1 MSAKEFARNSWGRLT
16 KDRNLA
22 QVENSKVSCMETEL
36 SGGPSLSCGKE
47 AHTHLWRII
56 TSCGFHAEGAW
67 VDVIW
72 STQDSNSQ
80 IQSHPTPGKAGMI
93 WNCSTPAL
101 SLNTWD
107 RVQLFYF
114 SIFFLSICDLIL
126 GPKQQQKTA
135 LLTGKGQRQSQWWG
149 WETNFWTSKYFH
161 SRCLCS
167 ACFPPKRFMWDRQV
181 FMRLT

>member
-67 VDVIW
+67 VDVI
-72 STQDSNSQ
+72 
-80 IQSHPTPGKAGMI
+80 
-93 WNCSTPAL
+93 
-101 SLNTWD
+101 
-107 RVQLFYF
+107 
-114 SIFFLSICDLIL
+114 
-126 GPKQQQKTA
+126 
-135 LLTGKGQRQSQWWG
+135 
-149 WETNFWTSKYFH
+149 
-161 SRCLCS
+161 
-167 ACFPPKRFMWDRQV
+167 
-181 FMRLT
+181 